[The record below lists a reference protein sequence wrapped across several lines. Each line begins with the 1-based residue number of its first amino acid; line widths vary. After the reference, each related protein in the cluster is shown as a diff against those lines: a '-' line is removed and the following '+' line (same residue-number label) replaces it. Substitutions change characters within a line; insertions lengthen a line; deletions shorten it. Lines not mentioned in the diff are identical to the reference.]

1 LYILNLRNLS
11 DYKEVKNGGEEMK
24 NEDLQ
29 QITEK
34 IKKISSAEEAR
45 TFLIP
50 RGRSCLIDS
59 FRPLLDKAYE
69 ARKEAKNE
77 EEIIEKLKK
86 NIDYNIDYLE
96 EIEGKLYMIFPQCY
110 CDRIKG
116 FEKDI
121 PPNYCYCT
129 EGWVKELMEAA
140 LKKEIK
146 VELEKSILWGD
157 EKCKIRIEVTK
168 CLTGSLPK

>member
-1 LYILNLRNLS
+1 
-11 DYKEVKNGGEEMK
+11 MK

-34 IKKISSAEEAR
+34 LKKISSAEEAR

-77 EEIIEKLKK
+77 EEVIENLKK
-86 NIDYNIDYLE
+86 NIDYLE

-121 PPNYCYCT
+121 PPHYCYCT

-140 LKKEIK
+140 LDRDVK

-157 EKCKIRIEVTK
+157 KNCQIRIEVTK